1 MKTLELTRFAGLDY
15 SCNEALNTLCTNL
28 SFAGSNVKKIMMTS
42 CHAQEGKSF
51 LTMALMRSLANIG
64 KNVVLVDADLRRSM
78 LASRYGVKTDGKPL
92 GLTHYLAGMCPMDD
106 ILYKTNI
113 EGAYMILSG
122 RDVANSL
129 TLLST
134 ERFPNLLD
142 ALSKMFDVVLVD
154 CPPVGVIIDAAQ
166 IAKSCDGVV
175 FVVSNDSVTRRE
187 LADARHQIEKTGCP
201 ILGAVLNKVT
211 FDTHSSKKYY
221 YKTYY
226 NHYADGYYE
235 SSQTKIRRASAPAKS
250 KGLKGTSAK

>member
-1 MKTLELTRFAGLDY
+1 MKSLELTRFAGLDY

-28 SFAGSNVKKIMMTS
+28 SFAGSDVKKIMLTS

-51 LTMALMRSLANIG
+51 LSMALMRSLAGIG
-64 KNVVLVDADLRRSM
+64 KNVVLVDADLRRS
-78 LASRYGVKTDGKPL
+78 LLTSRYGVKMEGKPQ

-134 ERFPNLLD
+134 DRFPNLLD
-142 ALSKMFDVVLVD
+142 ALARMFDVVLVD

-175 FVVSNDSVTRRE
+175 FVVSNNGVSRRE
-187 LADARHQIEKTGCP
+187 LADARQQIEKTGCP

-226 NHYADGYYE
+226 SHYADGYYE
-235 SSQTKIRRASAPAKS
+235 SSNPKSRRPVAVKATAKA
-250 KGLKGTSAK
+250 KGTSAK

>member
-1 MKTLELTRFAGLDY
+1 MKTLQLTRFAGLDY

-28 SFAGSNVKKIMMTS
+28 SFAGSDVKKIMLTS

-51 LTMALMRSLANIG
+51 LSMALMRSLANIG

-78 LASRYGVKTDGKPL
+78 LASRYGAKLEGKPI

-106 ILYKTNI
+106 ILYKTDI

-142 ALSKMFDVVLVD
+142 TLAKMFDVVLID

-175 FVVSNDSVTRRE
+175 FVVSNNGVSRRE
-187 LADARHQIEKTGCP
+187 LADARQQIEKTGCP

-211 FDTHSSKKYY
+211 FDSHSSKKYY

-226 NHYADGYYE
+226 SHYADGYYE
-235 SSQTKIRRASAPAKS
+235 SSNPKARRNPVNARP
-250 KGLKGTSAK
+250 KGTSAK